1 MRESV
6 QTSSRSVRA
15 TQSRDTVRSPHP
27 AAAGDSHAKAR
38 TPVHASLHH
47 LIPHPSR
54 RRLRRS
60 PPAAGH
66 CPELLRTSSWI
77 PVSRDLVPSDGLE
90 AWNRIFLVESEDKED
105 LMGSVVSS
113 ANTSARS
120 MDRHEKS
127 GFDSNKRVKIST
139 YEYDSFQRIIP
150 TLPDELSFQIL
161 ARLPRLYYLKL
172 KMVSQAWKAAIT
184 SSELSQLR
192 RELGLTEEWLYVLTK
207 LEPNKLDCYALDPL
221 FRKWQRLPL
230 MPSFVSEEESTGRA
244 QSSWFQMWKFVG
256 SSIRIADFIK
266 GWFRRRY
273 GLDQMPPFCGCSVG
287 VADGC
292 LYVFGGFSRA
302 VALNCVF
309 RYDPYLNVWQEVSP
323 MISGR
328 AFSKAALLQS
338 KLYVVGGVSR
348 GRNGLLPLRSG
359 EVFDPK
365 TGIWSE
371 LPEMPF
377 MKAQVL
383 PTAFLADVLKPIATG
398 MASYNGK
405 LYVPQS
411 LYSWPFFFDI
421 GGEIYDPELNSWE
434 TMPDGL
440 GDGWPARQAGTKL
453 GIVVNEELYTLEPS
467 SSLDSGQIKRYDS
480 EQDTWKTTV
489 PQVPVHDFTD
499 AEAPFLLAGL
509 HGKVHVITKEANNN
523 LQVMQA
529 VLQNNIENSPS
540 EENIIWNILASKN
553 FGSAELVS
561 CQVLDV

>member
-1 MRESV
+1 
-6 QTSSRSVRA
+6 
-15 TQSRDTVRSPHP
+15 
-27 AAAGDSHAKAR
+27 
-38 TPVHASLHH
+38 
-47 LIPHPSR
+47 
-54 RRLRRS
+54 
-60 PPAAGH
+60 
-66 CPELLRTSSWI
+66 
-77 PVSRDLVPSDGLE
+77 
-90 AWNRIFLVESEDKED
+90 
-105 LMGSVVSS
+105 MGSVVSS
-113 ANTSARS
+113 AKINARS

-127 GFDSNKRVKIST
+127 GFGSNKRVKIST
-139 YEYDSFQRIIP
+139 YECDSFQRIIP

-172 KMVSQAWKAAIT
+172 KLVSQAWKAAIT

-221 FRKWQRLPL
+221 FRKWQRLPP
-230 MPSFVSEEESTGRA
+230 MPSFVSEEESTGRT
-244 QSSWFQMWKFVG
+244 QSSWFQMWNVVG

-273 GLDQMPPFCGCSVG
+273 GLDQMPFCGCS
-287 VADGC
+287 
-292 LYVFGGFSRA
+292 
-302 VALNCVF
+302 
-309 RYDPYLNVWQEVSP
+309 EVSP

-398 MASYNGK
+398 MASYKGK

-434 TMPDGL
+434 TMADGL

-480 EQDTWKTTV
+480 EQDTWKTIV

-553 FGSAELVS
+553 FGSAELN
-561 CQVLDV
+561 

>member
-1 MRESV
+1 
-6 QTSSRSVRA
+6 
-15 TQSRDTVRSPHP
+15 
-27 AAAGDSHAKAR
+27 
-38 TPVHASLHH
+38 
-47 LIPHPSR
+47 
-54 RRLRRS
+54 
-60 PPAAGH
+60 
-66 CPELLRTSSWI
+66 
-77 PVSRDLVPSDGLE
+77 
-90 AWNRIFLVESEDKED
+90 
-105 LMGSVVSS
+105 MGSVVSS
-113 ANTSARS
+113 AKINARS

-127 GFDSNKRVKIST
+127 GFGSNKRVKIST
-139 YEYDSFQRIIP
+139 YECDSFQRIIP

-172 KMVSQAWKAAIT
+172 KLVSQAWKAAIT

-221 FRKWQRLPL
+221 FRKWQRLPP
-230 MPSFVSEEESTGRA
+230 MPSFVSEEESTGRT
-244 QSSWFQMWKFVG
+244 QSSWFQMWNVVG

-273 GLDQMPPFCGCSVG
+273 GLDQMPFCGCSVG

-309 RYDPYLNVWQEVSP
+309 RYNPCLNVWQEVSP

-348 GRNGLLPLRSG
+348 GRNGLLPL
-359 EVFDPK
+359 
-365 TGIWSE
+365 T
-371 LPEMPF
+371 
-377 MKAQVL
+377 
-383 PTAFLADVLKPIATG
+383 
-398 MASYNGK
+398 
-405 LYVPQS
+405 
-411 LYSWPFFFDI
+411 
-421 GGEIYDPELNSWE
+421 
-434 TMPDGL
+434 
-440 GDGWPARQAGTKL
+440 
-453 GIVVNEELYTLEPS
+453 
-467 SSLDSGQIKRYDS
+467 
-480 EQDTWKTTV
+480 
-489 PQVPVHDFTD
+489 VPVHDFTD

>member
-1 MRESV
+1 
-6 QTSSRSVRA
+6 
-15 TQSRDTVRSPHP
+15 
-27 AAAGDSHAKAR
+27 
-38 TPVHASLHH
+38 
-47 LIPHPSR
+47 
-54 RRLRRS
+54 
-60 PPAAGH
+60 
-66 CPELLRTSSWI
+66 
-77 PVSRDLVPSDGLE
+77 
-90 AWNRIFLVESEDKED
+90 
-105 LMGSVVSS
+105 MGSVLS
-113 ANTSARS
+113 ASNSNGRS
-120 MDRHEKS
+120 MDRYEKS
-127 GFDSNKRVKIST
+127 GFNSNKRVKISR

-161 ARLPRLYYLKL
+161 ARLPRIYYLKM
-172 KMVSQAWKAAIT
+172 KMVSQAWKVAIT

-207 LEPNKLDCYALDPL
+207 LEPNKLNCYALDPL
-221 FRKWQRLPL
+221 LCKWQRLPP
-230 MPSFVSEEESTGRA
+230 MPSFVSEEESTGRT
-244 QSSWFQMWKFVG
+244 QSSWFQMWNVVG

-273 GLDQMPPFCGCSVG
+273 GLDQMPFCGCTVG

-309 RYDPYLNVWQEVSP
+309 RYDPSLNVWQEMSP

-398 MASYNGK
+398 MASYKGK

-421 GGEIYDPELNSWE
+421 GGEIYDPESNSWE

-453 GIVVNEELYTLEPS
+453 GIVVNNELYTLEPS

-480 EQDTWKTTV
+480 EQDTWITSV

-529 VLQNNIENSPS
+529 VLQDNIENSPS

-553 FGSAELVS
+553 FGSAEIVS